1 MTDPLPSNRPASVK
15 DVVKSLD
22 CRPSLKPISVG
33 ALILP
38 FVLVA
43 MALIYFSFNR
53 VSPSLINSST
63 TNPVAIEPIATSL
76 NLSPSHVF
84 LGINSTLNS
93 ISGNGEIFAYISYQ
107 NTLTLNYAND
117 PTKKTAIELPFGPNS
132 IALNY
137 QGNLLAASNV
147 WGDIAI
153 INIPMD
159 KVVL

>member
-1 MTDPLPSNRPASVK
+1 MLHGLEHQPTIQPVKNSHWNLQSDPLADLIRKMTDPLPSNRPASVK

-76 NLSPSHVF
+76 DLSP
-84 LGINSTLNS
+84 
-93 ISGNGEIFAYISYQ
+93 
-107 NTLTLNYAND
+107 
-117 PTKKTAIELPFGPNS
+117 
-132 IALNY
+132 
-137 QGNLLAASNV
+137 
-147 WGDIAI
+147 
-153 INIPMD
+153 PMFFWE
-159 KVVL
+159 